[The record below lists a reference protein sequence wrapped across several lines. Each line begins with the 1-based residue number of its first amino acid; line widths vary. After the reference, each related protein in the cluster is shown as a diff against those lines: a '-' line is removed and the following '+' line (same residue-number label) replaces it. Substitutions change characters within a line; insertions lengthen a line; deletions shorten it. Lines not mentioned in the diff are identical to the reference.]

1 MDLRQQIVEAQVA
14 RFGDDLDIPAD
25 PAFLRLAHFLLT
37 SQSPH
42 AFDPDDLVDGGGDK
56 QIDIVT
62 ITEHPDAADVYVIQ
76 GKNTDSFS
84 SNALVQMNNG
94 LSWLFEKPR
103 AEIKTLGNHA
113 LQDKIQQYRSVQSA
127 IGPSNI
133 RVHVAFVT
141 NGDSAAISP
150 EFKQELRAIDGK
162 YNNETFESFSI
173 EPIGADELVSLLNA
187 QERRT
192 RNIDADIRMRYDA
205 NTPSLIRYHAGGLK
219 GFVCT
224 VPASEIARIVN
235 DDKEGAV
242 FDLNLR
248 RFLGARGS
256 VNGDILQTC
265 TSIANGYEFWFLN
278 NGLTIVCDAADAVTD
293 PDNPHLKLRNLQIV
307 NGCQTATTL
316 AVAQKEGTLAAD
328 TRVLVRVY
336 EAADSDLV
344 GRIVLTTN
352 NQNKITTRDL
362 RANDQAQVDMERAF
376 ELDGYHYERK
386 ARQYDRGGVDASK
399 ILANETVAR
408 WYLAIAM
415 GTPADARARK
425 YKIWGEHYPAIFN
438 GQAIENYLVA
448 TLIGRRVEEWLHESG
463 LRDSEDE
470 VERMIAKRGSF
481 HVGRLA
487 ALSWLGQEVAPL
499 SKEHLRDRVSVLENG
514 CAQLNEAIENG
525 VQTLH
530 SLLSTNPVYREDVD
544 RSLKTYELDAD
555 IRRSV
560 HESGSRP
567 QGGDGE
573 ATEA

>member
-1 MDLRQQIVEAQVA
+1 MNLRQQIVEAQVA
-14 RFGDDLDIPAD
+14 KFADDLDILAD

-37 SQSPH
+37 GQSPH

-62 ITEHPDAADVYVIQ
+62 ITELADSADVYVIQ

-113 LQDKIQQYRSVQSA
+113 LQDKIQQYRSVQSD
-127 IGPSNI
+127 IGPSNL

-141 NGDSAAISP
+141 NGHSSAISP
-150 EFKQELRAIDGK
+150 EFEQELRAIDSR

-173 EPIGADELVSLLNA
+173 KPIGADELVSLLNA

-205 NTPSLIRYHAGGLK
+205 NAPSLIRYHAGG
-219 GFVCT
+219 T
-224 VPASEIARIVN
+224 VPASEVARIVN

-256 VNGDILQTC
+256 VNADILKTC
-265 TSIANGYEFWFLN
+265 TSMANGYEFWFLN

-293 PDNPHLKLRNLQIV
+293 PDNPHLKLHNLQIV

-376 ELDGYHYERK
+376 ELVGYHYERK
-386 ARQYDRGGVDASK
+386 GRQYDGGEVDASR

-408 WYLAIAM
+408 WYLAIAL
-415 GTPADARARK
+415 GIPADARARK
-425 YKIWGEHYPAIFN
+425 YKIWGEHYAAIFG
-438 GQAIENYLVA
+438 GQGIENYLVA
-448 TLIGRRVEEWLHESG
+448 TLIGRRVEEWLHHSG
-463 LRDSEDE
+463 LKDSEDE

-487 ALSWLGQEVAPL
+487 ALSWLGQELANL
-499 SKEHLRDRVSVLENG
+499 SKEHLRDRISVLENG
-514 CAQLNEAIENG
+514 CGELSEAIENG
-525 VQTLH
+525 GQTLH
-530 SLLSTNPVYREDVD
+530 GLLSTNPVYREDVD

-555 IRRSV
+555 IRRSA
-560 HESGSRP
+560 HENGSGP